1 MEQAKLR
8 RLMSELESEQR
19 KIVMAKKVKDN
30 AEQRMKIQASQD
42 GFKGQMGNAV
52 ANLTMFTKES
62 CDDKEEIELQL

>member
-30 AEQRMKIQASQD
+30 AEQRMKIQAS
-42 GFKGQMGNAV
+42 
-52 ANLTMFTKES
+52 
-62 CDDKEEIELQL
+62 